1 MTDTF
6 EEAGLDVALRI
17 VNTGEKT
24 LPASVG
30 DHPAFNWPLQ
40 PERPDESYALTF
52 DNEESSPVRRLE
64 AGCCVRQGS
73 KAPSKARSF
82 FVRISVHRR
91 RRHLRSHQQHFCP
104 LCDWARTVAGNVSG
118 PAFASSASGQSRQ
131 APRSYASSPGVA
143 TPARRTSTAS
153 SVKSRV

>member
-1 MTDTF
+1 MTYTF

-17 VNTGEKT
+17 VNTGEET

-30 DHPAFNWPLQ
+30 GHPALNWPLQ
-40 PERPDESYALTF
+40 PERPEESYALTF
-52 DNEESSPVRRLE
+52 ANEESSPVRRLE

-73 KAPSKARSF
+73 KAPSQGTE
-82 FVRISVHRR
+82 
-91 RRHLRSHQQHFCP
+91 LFCRCSP
-104 LCDWARTVAGNVSG
+104 PTPSSSIASTALLSAMRLGRDRGWKCSG
-118 PAFASSASGQSRQ
+118 PAFASSASGQSRP

-153 SVKSRV
+153 SAISRV